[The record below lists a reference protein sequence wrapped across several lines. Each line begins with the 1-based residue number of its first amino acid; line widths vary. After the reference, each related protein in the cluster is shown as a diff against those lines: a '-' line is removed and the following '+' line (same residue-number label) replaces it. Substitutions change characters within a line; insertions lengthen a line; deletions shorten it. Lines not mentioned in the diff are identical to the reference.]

1 MGYITQQFWVLLAAV
16 FVLYAAAPN
25 RFKWIVLLVGSLY
38 FYGCSGLDELAVF
51 VCTSLIVWLCSLRME
66 RVWTLFEARCQNE
79 SGAAKRLLRKEYTK
93 RSRAWLFIGLI
104 VTLGMLVCCK
114 VWMHLGAA
122 GRSPALRFIVPLG
135 VSYYTFASVGYLLDI
150 HRRKVKTAE
159 HNYFRLLTCMAYFP
173 HIVQGPIPRYERLL
187 VQMPALKLPDYKT
200 FCFGLQRVVWGLFEK
215 LVIADRLG
223 IFVGSVFANVEGCG
237 GVTCLA
243 ALVFATFWTYAD
255 FCGCMDIVIGISEC
269 LGVRLDE
276 NFRQPFLS
284 RSAAEV
290 WRRRH
295 ITLGNWFKDYIVMPI
310 VTSSFLRTARRKAKT
325 AFGARGAKAVL
336 TIIPLGTAWFLTG
349 LWHGTGADYILWGV
363 YWGGLII
370 ASILLEE
377 RMAAW
382 SKRLGIDTESR
393 RWQRFQRIRTF
404 VVCMGGA
411 LIVLPGSLD
420 KSCALLARMLTIP
433 NPRVLWDDSLYTHG
447 LNRANFILA
456 ALSIV
461 FLLYVDTLRE
471 KGQVREA
478 IARKNI
484 VLRWSIYY
492 LAIFAV
498 LIFGIYGP
506 GYDAASFIYADF

>member
-25 RFKWIVLLVGSLY
+25 RFKWIVLLAGSLY
-38 FYGCSGLDELAVF
+38 FYGSSGLDKLGVF
-51 VCTSLIVWLCSLRME
+51 VATSLVVWLCSLRME
-66 RVWTLFEARCQNE
+66 KIWALCEARCQNE
-79 SGAAKRLLRKEYTK
+79 PAAVKRSLRKEYTK
-93 RSRAWLFIGLI
+93 HSRVWLFTGLA
-104 VTLGMLVCCK
+104 VTLGILVCCK

-187 VQMPALKLPDYKT
+187 PQFAALRLPDYKT

-223 IFVGSVFANVEGCG
+223 IFVGRVFADIEGAG
-237 GVTCLA
+237 GVTCA
-243 ALVFATFWTYAD
+243 IALVFATIWTYAD

-276 NFRQPFLS
+276 NFCQPFFS
-284 RSAAEV
+284 CSAAEF
-290 WRRRH
+290 WRRWH
-295 ITLGNWFKDYIVMPI
+295 ITLGAWFKDYVFLPI
-310 VTSSFLRTARRKAKT
+310 STSSFLRSARRKAE
-325 AFGARGAKAVL
+325 ASFGERGGKAAM
-336 TIIPLGTAWFLTG
+336 TIVPLGTVWFLVG
-349 LWHGTGADYILWGV
+349 IWHGTGIDYVLWGM
-363 YWGGLII
+363 YWGVLITC
-370 ASILLEE
+370 SILFEE
-377 RMAAW
+377 RMKAW
-382 SKRLGIDTESR
+382 PKRLGIDTESR
-393 RWQRFQRIRTF
+393 KWKRIQRIRTF
-404 VVCMGGA
+404 FVCVTA
-411 LIVLPGSLD
+411 NLLVLPGSLD
-420 KSCALLARMLTIP
+420 KSLALLSGIVTRLDLW
-433 NPRVLWDDSLYTHG
+433 VLWDNSLYTHG
-447 LNRANFILA
+447 LNRANFIFA
-456 ALSIV
+456 VLSIV
-461 FLLYVDTLRE
+461 FLFYVDTLRE

-498 LIFGIYGP
+498 LIFGVYGP
-506 GYDAASFIYADF
+506 GYNAASFLYADF